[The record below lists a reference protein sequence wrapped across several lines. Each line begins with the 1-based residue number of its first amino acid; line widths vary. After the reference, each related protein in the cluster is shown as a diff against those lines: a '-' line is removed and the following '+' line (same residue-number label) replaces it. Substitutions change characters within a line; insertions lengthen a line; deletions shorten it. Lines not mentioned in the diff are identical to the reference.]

1 MNESVARIL
10 PGPDLPPDPDLP
22 VALPAAV
29 PDPQGEGRSATVLH
43 LRRAVEQA
51 GAAPSIHVGT
61 PVPVAPGLAELLPD
75 GALRRGAVVQV
86 GGSPALA
93 LALAAGPVRAGAWA
107 ACVGLPALGW
117 SAAAAS
123 GWDLSRVVA
132 VEPPVRRWSAVMA
145 SLVDAVD
152 LVLVGP
158 DPAPTA
164 SEARRLQ
171 ARARERGAVLL
182 LVGPAAGGGGEGRGG
197 RVRGGWTG
205 RADVRLEVVGSE
217 WSGIGQ
223 GWGHLSAGRLTVE
236 CSGRRGAARPRRVQ
250 VDLPGGPP

>member
-10 PGPDLPPDPDLP
+10 PADPEPLVP
-22 VALPAAV
+22 VAPPA
-29 PDPQGEGRSATVLH
+29 DGSDRSATVLH

-51 GAAPSIHVGT
+51 GAAPSVHVGT

-75 GALRRGAVVQV
+75 GALRRGTVVQV

-93 LALAAGPVRAGAWA
+93 LALAAAPVRAGAWA
-107 ACVGLPALGW
+107 ACVGLPTLGW
-117 SAAAAS
+117 SAAATS

-164 SEARRLQ
+164 TEARRLQ
-171 ARARERGAVLL
+171 ARARERGAVLF
-182 LVGPAAGGGGEGRGG
+182 LVGPASGTVRGG
-197 RVRGGWTG
+197 VRGGWSG
-205 RADVRLEVVGSE
+205 LADVRLEVVGSE

-236 CSGRRGAARPRRVQ
+236 CSGRRGAARPRQVQ
-250 VDLPGGPP
+250 VDLP